1 VNGLLMLPDRPEEGE
16 LIIAE
21 SPSAVNLGCGKQREG
36 RVAGVRR
43 KSRDKENWSG

>member
-1 VNGLLMLPDRPEEGE
+1 VSGQLLLPDRPEESQ

-21 SPSAVNLGCGKQREG
+21 SPSGVNLRCGKQREG

-43 KSRDKENWSG
+43 KSREKGNWSG